1 MEVEALPVMCGVG
14 RVAYDA
20 SGGTRGGACLPI
32 PLSSPVRLT
41 PSQHASLPLTGGT
54 TEHVVAP
61 LARGPRVARGRGVP
75 VTERVVERVGVVA
88 RVGVVER
95 VFEEPDAFPF
105 LAHLGGLLC

>member
-20 SGGTRGGACLPI
+20 SGGTRGGVRLPI

-41 PSQHASLPLTGGT
+41 PSREASLPWTGGT

-75 VTERVVERVGVVA
+75 VTERAGVVA
-88 RVGVVER
+88 RAGVVER
-95 VFEEPDAFPF
+95 VSEAHDDFLF